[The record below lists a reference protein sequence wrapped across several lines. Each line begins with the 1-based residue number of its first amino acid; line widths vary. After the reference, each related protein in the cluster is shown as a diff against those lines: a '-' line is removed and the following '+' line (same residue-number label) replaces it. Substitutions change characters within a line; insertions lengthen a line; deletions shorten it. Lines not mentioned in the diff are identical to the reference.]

1 MIMAIIKP
9 QNMNFSEDNIIM
21 IISGLPGVGKT
32 TVAFSAPDV
41 VLIDTDRGVKRVA
54 PEHRKD
60 AVICKDYEELLEDI
74 KTPEFMAYKTVA
86 IDTTGS
92 FIELLKDWA
101 MRNNPSANKKG
112 GGISQ
117 QGFGIVKS
125 EFLRFSA
132 ELKKTHNV
140 IYIFHTSKSK
150 DKDGNFIYDLMCEG
164 AAREVVWQPADLG
177 AYMQVIGT
185 DRYLCFTPTQ
195 EYSAKS
201 SYGIKGLVKIPELTE
216 GAQNN
221 FLSVLFGKVKDNIAK
236 ESKDFSE
243 QKIVYDKA
251 MESGIKIIST
261 VNDIKTLEK
270 AISDIE
276 KLDHSLTSKK
286 EIQSHLKAKME
297 ECGITYNR
305 EKKCYEQK

>member
-1 MIMAIIKP
+1 MAIVKP
-9 QNMNFSEDNIIM
+9 IEMDFRNDNIIM
-21 IISGLPGVGKT
+21 IISGLPGVGKS

-41 VLIDTDRGVKRVA
+41 VLIDMDKGVKRVA

-60 AVICKDYEELLEDI
+60 TIISNTYEELLEDI
-74 KTPEFMAYKTVA
+74 KTPEFMSYRTAV
-86 IDTTGS
+86 IDTTGA
-92 FIELLKDWA
+92 FIDTLKDWA

-150 DKDGNFIYDLMCEG
+150 DKDGNFVYDLMCEG
-164 AAREVVWQPADLG
+164 AAREIVWQPADLG
-177 AYMQVIGT
+177 AYMQIIGN

-201 SYGIKGLVKIPELTE
+201 SYGIKGLVKVPELQP
-216 GAQNN
+216 GIPND
-221 FLSVLFGKVKDNIAK
+221 FLTVLFEQVKKNMAK
-236 ESKDFSE
+236 ESAEFAE
-243 QKIVYDKA
+243 QKKLYDEVMKSGMGIINAVTDPDTALKA
-251 MESGIKIIST
+251 
-261 VNDIKTLEK
+261 VNAIKTLE
-270 AISDIE
+270 
-276 KLDHSLTSKK
+276 HRLTSEK
-286 EIQSHLKAKME
+286 ELQARLKAKMA
-297 ECGITYNR
+297 ECNITYNR